1 MVSIIVD
8 DNLLLRSY
16 QPSDAEELFACVNNS
31 REHLR
36 PWLPWVDMTTKPEH
50 SLQYI
55 QQSIVHQKNQEGIAL
70 GIVLDGKIIGGVGMH
85 NWDHHLKKAQLGY
98 WIAKDFEGKGILSE
112 CLKRFIDFLF
122 VNVGLNK
129 VEIHFMVSNKR
140 SAALAE
146 RIGCKVEGI
155 IRQNYILNGTY
166 HDLVVTGLLKT
177 EWTNLPPNS
186 GKQFVPNF

>member
-1 MVSIIVD
+1 MVSIIID
-8 DNLLLRSY
+8 DNLLLRSFH
-16 QPSDAEELFACVNNS
+16 PKDADELFALVDKS

-70 GIVLDGKIIGGVGMH
+70 GIIQKGKIIGAAGMH

-98 WIAKDFEGKGILSE
+98 WIAKDYEGRGILTE

-122 VNVGLNK
+122 VKVGLNK
-129 VEIHFMVSNKR
+129 VEIHFMVSNQR
-140 SAALAE
+140 SAAIAE
-146 RIGCKVEGI
+146 RLGCKVEGI
-155 IRQNYILNGTY
+155 IRQNYIHNGVY
-166 HDLVVTGLLKT
+166 HDLVVTGLLKQ
-177 EWTNLPPNS
+177 EWKSSPPS
-186 GKQFVPNF
+186 TSKQFEAN

>member
-1 MVSIIVD
+1 MVSIIID
-8 DNLLLRSY
+8 DNLLLRTFT
-16 QPSDAEELFACVNNS
+16 PKDAEELFSVVDNS

-36 PWLPWVDMTTKPEH
+36 PWLPWVDMTTKSEH

-55 QQSIVHQKNQEGIAL
+55 QQSLTHQKNQEGIAL
-70 GIVLDGKIIGGVGMH
+70 GIVQGGKIIGGVGMH

-98 WIAKDFEGKGILSE
+98 WIAKDFEGRGILTE

-122 VNVGLNK
+122 VKVALNK
-129 VEIHFMVSNKR
+129 IEIHFMVSNKR

-155 IRQNYILNGTY
+155 IRQNYIHHGVY
-166 HDLVVTGLLKT
+166 HDLVVTGLLKK
-177 EWTNLPPNS
+177 EWKGLPPS
-186 GKQFVPNF
+186 QSRQFEAS